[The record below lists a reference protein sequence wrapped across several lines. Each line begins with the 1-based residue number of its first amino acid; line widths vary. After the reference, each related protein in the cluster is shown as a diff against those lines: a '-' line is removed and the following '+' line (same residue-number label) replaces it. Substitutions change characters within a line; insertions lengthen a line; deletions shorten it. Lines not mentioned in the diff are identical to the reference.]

1 MSIFNSFSRQKRNDL
16 YKNPGTGVDFRI
28 YYSPQIL
35 TFTKISAKA
44 VHDGMD
50 CKQYQ
55 QYSLN
60 DANDENSKKTKEWIE
75 VIS

>member
-1 MSIFNSFSRQKRNDL
+1 M
-16 YKNPGTGVDFRI
+16 
-28 YYSPQIL
+28 
-35 TFTKISAKA
+35 TKIFPAKA

>member
-1 MSIFNSFSRQKRNDL
+1 MFKIFKLLMYINIF
-16 YKNPGTGVDFRI
+16 
-28 YYSPQIL
+28 
-35 TFTKISAKA
+35 KA

-75 VIS
+75 V